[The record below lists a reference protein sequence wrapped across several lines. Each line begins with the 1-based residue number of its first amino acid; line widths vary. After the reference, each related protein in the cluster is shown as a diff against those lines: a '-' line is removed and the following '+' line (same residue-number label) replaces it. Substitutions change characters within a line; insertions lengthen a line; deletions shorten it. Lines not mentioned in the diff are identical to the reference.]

1 MPRIFNATRQRMLTQ
16 HRFTRYLFYAMGEIV
31 LVVFGILIA
40 LQVNDHATERRERM
54 LERKVLG
61 ELLQNLHADSTDH
74 ANNRDRSV
82 RISASAA
89 HVVGTLEARL
99 PWHDS
104 MAVHYGW
111 LIPHGV
117 ATLNTTAY
125 ENLKSIG
132 FNLIRSDSLRMAI
145 THYYTVQVALLLTVE
160 REFGSE
166 SLAHHIIPALVK
178 HIRVVGWGDARP
190 NDHASLMNDMEFQNV
205 MRWKV
210 LAMHHSAG
218 EYENGRKNAA
228 VLIALLER
236 ELAKAP

>member
-1 MPRIFNATRQRMLTQ
+1 
-16 HRFTRYLFYAMGEIV
+16 
-31 LVVFGILIA
+31 
-40 LQVNDHATERRERM
+40 
-54 LERKVLG
+54 
-61 ELLQNLHADSTDH
+61 
-74 ANNRDRSV
+74 
-82 RISASAA
+82 
-89 HVVGTLEARL
+89 
-99 PWHDS
+99 
-104 MAVHYGW
+104 
-111 LIPHGV
+111 V